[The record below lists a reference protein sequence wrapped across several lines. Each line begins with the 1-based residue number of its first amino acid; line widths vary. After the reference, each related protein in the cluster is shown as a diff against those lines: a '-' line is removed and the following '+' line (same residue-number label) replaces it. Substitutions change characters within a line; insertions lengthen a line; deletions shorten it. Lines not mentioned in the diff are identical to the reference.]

1 MQKWNLRVAMMLLIA
16 VISSSG
22 IAEDGSVN
30 GEPEVVPAP
39 IQDHIS
45 KIVEEDFSY
54 NQTQR
59 RLSQEV
65 ELAKLRL
72 EMAKLKS
79 EAAELVSP
87 PLMTPYSAPVSDSD
101 GKDKKSPP
109 VTKASGEPKILM
121 LSQLAGITR
130 AAILIGDKTIFVRPG
145 EVFPANG
152 KEYTV
157 QQGSG
162 IKNAIVKEVLR

>member
-1 MQKWNLRVAMMLLIA
+1 MQNWNLRAAIMLLMSL
-16 VISSSG
+16 ISSAG
-22 IAEDGSVN
+22 FAEGSKVS

-45 KIVEEDFSY
+45 KIVEDDFSY

-79 EAAELVSP
+79 EAAELVSS
-87 PLMTPYSAPVSDSD
+87 PLMTPYSAPATED
-101 GKDKKSPP
+101 KDKKSPTE
-109 VTKASGEPKILM
+109 VKYSGEPKILM

-130 AAILIGDKTIFVRPG
+130 AAISVGDKTIFVRPG

>member
-1 MQKWNLRVAMMLLIA
+1 MQKWKLRVAIMLLMA
-16 VISSSG
+16 VLSSAG
-22 IAEDGSVN
+22 IADDSTVS
-30 GEPEVVPAP
+30 GEPEIVPAP

-79 EAAELVSP
+79 EAAELVTSP
-87 PLMTPYSAPVSDSD
+87 LLTPYPAPAATD
-101 GKDKKSPP
+101 GKDKKIPA
-109 VTKASGEPKILM
+109 VTQFSGEPKILM

-130 AAILIGDKTIFVRPG
+130 AAISIGDKTIFVRPG
-145 EVFPANG
+145 EIFLANG